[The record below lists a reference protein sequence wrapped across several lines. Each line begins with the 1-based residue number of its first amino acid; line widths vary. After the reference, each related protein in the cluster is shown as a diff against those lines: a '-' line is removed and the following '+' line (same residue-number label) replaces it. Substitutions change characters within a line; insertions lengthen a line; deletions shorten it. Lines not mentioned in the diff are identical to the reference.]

1 MRSIPFSS
9 LLLLVASLAFAE
21 APRVD
26 LDIPGVLDQLKSQ
39 HPKQYQA
46 VVAVLVASERAP
58 CAGTE
63 IKSLK
68 ARFGIKDVECGMIL
82 STSYP
87 ALRHVSFE
95 YDGVKYTATVA
106 FKDDTT
112 AQPAN
117 STTQLKSSSSQ

>member
-46 VVAVLVASERAP
+46 VVAVLVPLSVRRAQALKLSRLKLVSALKMLS
-58 CAGTE
+58 AG
-63 IKSLK
+63 
-68 ARFGIKDVECGMIL
+68 
-82 STSYP
+82 
-87 ALRHVSFE
+87 
-95 YDGVKYTATVA
+95 
-106 FKDDTT
+106 
-112 AQPAN
+112 
-117 STTQLKSSSSQ
+117 